1 MDFFRNN
8 DNLSLDDYKEILENY
23 DSKFEILF
31 NLKEGM
37 KIGKTA
43 QETEKKEQK
52 QETEKKEQ
60 KQELEKKEQKQE
72 LEKKEQE
79 TEQKET
85 EQKETKETEQE
96 LEKELEQELEKELE
110 KKEQELEKK
119 EQELKQKR
127 KKKLMIKGEYC
138 IYNNNMYQKLSRWW
152 YNENREKTFGY
163 LDKDFTKFVKYLD
176 LIKIEVQS
184 FNSIYYKKLS
194 NNIKKLINRIIPG
207 LYNLKK
213 TYSDEK
219 KIVAKVD
226 SIILI
231 LIDFKTEI
239 SKKKNKKKN
248 HC

>member
-1 MDFFRNN
+1 MGIMDFFRNN

-60 KQELEKKEQKQE
+60 KQELETKEQ
-72 LEKKEQE
+72 
-79 TEQKET
+79 
-85 EQKETKETEQE
+85 EQE

-219 KIVAKVD
+219 KIVA
-226 SIILI
+226 
-231 LIDFKTEI
+231 
-239 SKKKNKKKN
+239 
-248 HC
+248 

>member
-1 MDFFRNN
+1 MGIMDFFRNN

-72 LEKKEQE
+72 I
-79 TEQKET
+79 
-85 EQKETKETEQE
+85 
-96 LEKELEQELEKELE
+96 
-110 KKEQELEKK
+110 
-119 EQELKQKR
+119 

-184 FNSIYYKKLS
+184 FNSI
-194 NNIKKLINRIIPG
+194 
-207 LYNLKK
+207 
-213 TYSDEK
+213 
-219 KIVAKVD
+219 
-226 SIILI
+226 
-231 LIDFKTEI
+231 
-239 SKKKNKKKN
+239 
-248 HC
+248 